1 MTTHETT
8 KRTPRN
14 KTSKQH
20 KKLLKNR
27 SARNKKN
34 VNTKVHEVN
43 IERLDKSLI
52 KIASQQSQQAPQKN
66 ISMNEPLPTLPK
78 ATAQRVLKHSA

>member
-1 MTTHETT
+1 MNTNETT

-27 SARNKKN
+27 AARNKKN
-34 VNTKVHEVN
+34 VNTKVHEMN
-43 IERLDKSLI
+43 IERSDKSLM
-52 KIASQQSQQAPQKN
+52 KINKMTSQLSQPSSQRN
-66 ISMNEPLPTLPK
+66 ISMNEPLPK
-78 ATAQRVLKHSA
+78 TAQRVLKHSS

>member
-1 MTTHETT
+1 MNTNETT

-27 SARNKKN
+27 AARNKKN
-34 VNTKVHEVN
+34 VNTKVHEMN
-43 IERLDKSLI
+43 IERSDKSLM
-52 KIASQQSQQAPQKN
+52 KINKMTSQPSSQRN
-66 ISMNEPLPTLPK
+66 ISMNEPLPK
-78 ATAQRVLKHSA
+78 TAQRVLKHSS